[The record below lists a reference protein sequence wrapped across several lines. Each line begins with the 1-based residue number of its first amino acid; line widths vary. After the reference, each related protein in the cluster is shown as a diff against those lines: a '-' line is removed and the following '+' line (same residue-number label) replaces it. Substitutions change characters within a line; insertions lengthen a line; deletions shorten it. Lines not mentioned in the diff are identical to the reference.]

1 MIPRSMVE
9 FLNLNILETTLVS
22 LRSFA
27 YSLRSFRLIK
37 IKKEWVYLLPS
48 FGYLCFQE
56 FSIFQILLLLFSGY
70 V

>member
-27 YSLRSFRLIK
+27 YSHSF
-37 IKKEWVYLLPS
+37 
-48 FGYLCFQE
+48 
-56 FSIFQILLLLFSGY
+56 ILA
-70 V
+70 